1 MVPVRS
7 LEDNRVGAD
16 GAKALSEA
24 LESNSAL
31 QTLKYAA
38 AHPFPDCQHPLTP
51 GLSLIGSLD
60 RHPLE
65 IMKLRG
71 TEPVDSI
78 DLSGKG
84 LTVLSG
90 IVIASLI
97 STNSATKSLKYA
109 TADATQ

>member
-1 MVPVRS
+1 
-7 LEDNRVGAD
+7 
-16 GAKALSEA
+16 
-24 LESNSAL
+24 
-31 QTLKYAA
+31 
-38 AHPFPDCQHPLTP
+38 
-51 GLSLIGSLD
+51 
-60 RHPLE
+60 
-65 IMKLRG
+65 MKLRG